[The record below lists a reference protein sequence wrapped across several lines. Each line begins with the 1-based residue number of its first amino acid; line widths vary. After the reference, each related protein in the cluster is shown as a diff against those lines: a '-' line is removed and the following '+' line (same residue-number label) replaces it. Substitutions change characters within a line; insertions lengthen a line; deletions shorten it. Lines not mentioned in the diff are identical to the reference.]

1 MTVHENLRNLRLAAN
16 MTQEQAAE
24 QIGITRQGL
33 SSYETGRT
41 FPDIET
47 LKRLAELY
55 DTDLE
60 SLIYGKAQEAKLYHA
75 IKIVAIALYISIAA
89 LTLIGSAFL
98 WTCNRFFVIPD
109 GQQMTD
115 AIKQVFEIRTRL
127 LSVRQIADSLIL
139 TITFLGAAFLLII
152 CASKRCRYR
161 LKNRL
166 VSVATCVGTI
176 LLIAFLF
183 GVSDHV
189 YTITD
194 YLITPLL
201 VTARLCIFLLL
212 DILIE
217 KVQKRKRAGSEC

>member
-1 MTVHENLRNLRLAAN
+1 MAIHENLRNLRLAAN

-41 FPDIET
+41 LPDVET
-47 LKRLAELY
+47 LTRLAELY

-60 SLIYGKAQEAKLYHA
+60 SLIYGKAQKARVYHA
-75 IKIVAIALYISIAA
+75 IKVVAVALYISLAA
-89 LTLIGSAFL
+89 LTLIGSASL
-98 WTCNRFFVIPD
+98 WTCNHFFAIPD
-109 GQQMTD
+109 GQMMTA
-115 AIKQVFEIRTRL
+115 AIKQMFEIRTRL
-127 LSVRQIADSLIL
+127 LTIRQNADSLIL
-139 TITFLGAAFLLII
+139 MIASLGAALLLII

-161 LKNRL
+161 LKDRL
-166 VSVATCVGTI
+166 ISVAICSGTI
-176 LLIAFLF
+176 LLITFLF

-201 VTARLCIFLLL
+201 VTARLCFFLLL

-217 KVQKRKRAGSEC
+217 NVQKCKRTETKC

>member
-1 MTVHENLRNLRLAAN
+1 MAIHENLRNLRLAAN

-41 FPDIET
+41 LPDIEM

-60 SLIYGKAQEAKLYHA
+60 SLIYGKAQKARAYHMIKVLAVTLY
-75 IKIVAIALYISIAA
+75 IALAA
-89 LTLIGSAFL
+89 LTLISSAIMRI
-98 WTCNRFFVIPD
+98 CNYFFAISD
-109 GQQMTD
+109 GQMLTD
-115 AIKQVFEIRTRL
+115 AVKRVFEIRTRL
-127 LSVRQIADSLIL
+127 LSIRQFADSLIL
-139 TITFLGAAFLLII
+139 AITFLGALILLII
-152 CASKRCRYR
+152 CASGRSRYR
-161 LKNRL
+161 IKDRL
-166 VSVATCVGTI
+166 VSVAVCSGTI

-183 GVSDHV
+183 GISDHI
-189 YTITD
+189 YTISD

-212 DILIE
+212 DMLIE
-217 KVQKRKRAGSEC
+217 KVQKRKRTGDRC